1 LSKYDFSDRALKIR
15 PSGIRK
21 LFDLAQK
28 MEGVISL
35 GIGAP
40 DFDTPS
46 HIKEAAKK
54 ALDEG
59 YTRYTP
65 NAGFPDLREALS
77 KKVKRDNSLDYS
89 SDEVIVSD
97 GGCTGSIL
105 LSMLALVNPGDEVI
119 ISDPCFVVYEPVV
132 RIAGATPVFVP
143 IEEENEFRMLPE
155 DVEKA
160 INPRTKLIFLN
171 SPSNPT
177 AGVQSEEDLRGIA
190 DLAIKHDLY
199 IISDEVYEKMLYDG
213 LSHYCIAALDG
224 MRDRTVTVNSL
235 SKTYSMTGWRIGYAV
250 ANREIID
257 QMVKLQQYSM
267 VHSPSIS
274 QRAALAAIE
283 GPQDFVEKM
292 VKTFDKRRRFIVPR
306 LNEIEGFH
314 CSTPKGA
321 FYTFPNITRFGKTSE
336 ELSQFLLQR
345 ASVAVV
351 SGTAF
356 GANGEGHL
364 RLSYAQTIDKLEEAC
379 DRIEKAVKTLL

>member
-1 LSKYDFSDRALKIR
+1 
-15 PSGIRK
+15 
-21 LFDLAQK
+21 

-40 DFDTPS
+40 DFDTPF

-143 IEEENEFRMLPE
+143 IDEKNEFRMLPE
-155 DVEKA
+155 NVEKA
-160 INPRTKLIFLN
+160 ISPRTKLIFLN

-177 AGVQSEEDLRGIA
+177 AGVQSEEDLKGIA

-199 IISDEVYEKMLYDG
+199 VISDEVYEKMLYDG
-213 LSHYCIAALDG
+213 LSHISIAALDG

-235 SKTYSMTGWRIGYAV
+235 SKTYSMTGWRIGYTV

-267 VHSPSIS
+267 VHAPSIS

-306 LNEIEGFH
+306 LNEIDGFH

-321 FYTFPNITRFGKTSE
+321 FYTFPNITKFGKTSE
-336 ELSQFLLQR
+336 ELSQYLLQK

-351 SGTAF
+351 SGTSF

-379 DRIEKAVKTLL
+379 DRIEKAVRTLL

>member
-1 LSKYDFSDRALKIR
+1 MKIR

-65 NAGFPDLREALS
+65 NAGFPDLREVLS
-77 KKVKRDNSLDYS
+77 KKVKRDNNLDYS

-132 RIAGATPVFVP
+132 RIAGATPVFVL
-143 IEEENEFRMLPE
+143 IDEENEFRMLPE

-160 INPRTKLIFLN
+160 ISPRTKLIFLN

-177 AGVQSEEDLRGIA
+177 AGVQSEEDLKGIA
-190 DLAIKHDLY
+190 DLAINHDLY
-199 IISDEVYEKMLYDG
+199 VISDEVYEKMLYDG
-213 LSHYCIAALDG
+213 LSHYSIAALDG

-267 VHSPSIS
+267 VHAPSIS

-306 LNEIEGFH
+306 LNEIDGFY

-321 FYTFPNITRFGKTSE
+321 FYTFPNITKFGKTSE

-351 SGTAF
+351 SGTSF

-379 DRIEKAVKTLL
+379 DRIEKAVKTLLQN

>member
-1 LSKYDFSDRALKIR
+1 MKIR

-65 NAGFPDLREALS
+65 NAGFPDLREVLS
-77 KKVKRDNSLDYS
+77 KKVKRDNNLDYS

-143 IEEENEFRMLPE
+143 IDEENEFRMLPE

-160 INPRTKLIFLN
+160 ISPRTKLIFLN

-177 AGVQSEEDLRGIA
+177 AGVQSEEDLKGIA
-190 DLAIKHDLY
+190 DLAINHDLY
-199 IISDEVYEKMLYDG
+199 VISDEVYEKMLYDG
-213 LSHYCIAALDG
+213 LSHYSIAALDG

-267 VHSPSIS
+267 VHAPSIS

-306 LNEIEGFH
+306 LNEIDGFY

-351 SGTAF
+351 SGTSF

-379 DRIEKAVKTLL
+379 DRIEKAVKTLLKN